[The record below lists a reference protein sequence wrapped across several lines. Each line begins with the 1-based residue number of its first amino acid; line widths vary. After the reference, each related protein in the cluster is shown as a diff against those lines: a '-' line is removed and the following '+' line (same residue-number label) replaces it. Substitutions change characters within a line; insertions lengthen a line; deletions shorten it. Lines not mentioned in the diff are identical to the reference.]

1 MVFFFH
7 HGEKI
12 EKIPILGDKSTLC
25 DGRIHTTDDSTRHAK
40 DDTRK
45 ERGINDEVRDDD
57 DDWRD
62 DESGRRCA
70 RAGGP
75 TGKSKRRTRVLF
87 LVAEKSKLAF
97 DEIDCDA
104 GD

>member
-1 MVFFFH
+1 MRCVMTM
-7 HGEKI
+7 
-12 EKIPILGDKSTLC
+12 L
-25 DGRIHTTDDSTRHAK
+25 
-40 DDTRK
+40 
-45 ERGINDEVRDDD
+45 

-62 DESGRRCA
+62 DESGRWCA

-97 DEIDCDA
+97 DETDCDA